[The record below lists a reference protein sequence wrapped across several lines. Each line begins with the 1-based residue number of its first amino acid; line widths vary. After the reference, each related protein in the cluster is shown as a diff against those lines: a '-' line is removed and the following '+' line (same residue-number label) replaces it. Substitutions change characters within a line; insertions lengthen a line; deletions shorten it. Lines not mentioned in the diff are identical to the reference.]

1 MDFKAKTVIV
11 TGASSGIG
19 LALAREF
26 AAAGA
31 NVVMGARSGRMRKKL
46 ILTNIAA
53 ITEKD

>member
-1 MDFKAKTVIV
+1 MDFKSKTVII

-31 NVVMGARSGRMRKKL
+31 
-46 ILTNIAA
+46 
-53 ITEKD
+53 EK

>member
-31 NVVMGARSGRMRKKL
+31 NVVMPNLSPVSVSF
-46 ILTNIAA
+46 
-53 ITEKD
+53 